1 MNTRRI
7 RARARE
13 RGHGRVVCVQD
24 CDDSCV
30 FFRRGEV
37 QGLHVFASVPPRQF
51 SRPLFTRANTGCN
64 KQNLRPCR
72 DQSGRSAAAEA
83 PLPKR
88 RCRSAAAMLSE
99 HDFLLPCD
107 GPIFFHFQRIAISVC
122 FAVCCSH
129 ICMRPFLEFEYDQ
142 FSSIV
147 VSDQFSRFLVNVFF
161 NHHRMPPSCSAE
173 RDHGSSRFH
182 YPRRELVL
190 KSCLG
195 SHAGV
200 IELNSLQRF

>member
-1 MNTRRI
+1 
-7 RARARE
+7 
-13 RGHGRVVCVQD
+13 
-24 CDDSCV
+24 
-30 FFRRGEV
+30 
-37 QGLHVFASVPPRQF
+37 
-51 SRPLFTRANTGCN
+51 
-64 KQNLRPCR
+64 
-72 DQSGRSAAAEA
+72 
-83 PLPKR
+83 
-88 RCRSAAAMLSE
+88 
-99 HDFLLPCD
+99 
-107 GPIFFHFQRIAISVC
+107 
-122 FAVCCSH
+122 
-129 ICMRPFLEFEYDQ
+129 MRPFLEFEYDQ

-200 IELNSLQRF
+200 INYPMIFSYKVGVAEFVCDNEKV

>member
-88 RCRSAAAMLSE
+88 RCRSAVAEAPLRCCPNTISFCLAM
-99 HDFLLPCD
+99 
-107 GPIFFHFQRIAISVC
+107 
-122 FAVCCSH
+122 
-129 ICMRPFLEFEYDQ
+129 DQ
-142 FSSIV
+142 FSSI
-147 VSDQFSRFLVNVFF
+147 FKELRFLF
-161 NHHRMPPSCSAE
+161 
-173 RDHGSSRFH
+173 
-182 YPRRELVL
+182 VL
-190 KSCLG
+190 LCV
-195 SHAGV
+195 AAT
-200 IELNSLQRF
+200 FA